1 MKAAADIQTVV
12 EMTRSI
18 PCAPAILP
26 KLLKLTEGS
35 AADIGELET
44 LISLDTGLATNVLR
58 TANSAYFSNTQRCEN
73 IADAILRLGSKTL
86 YRIAASTLTGR
97 WLVHPV
103 RGYGWEPGDLCRH
116 SLCVAICAE
125 AFAKTTHLADAST
138 AYTAG
143 LIHDLGKFAL
153 AYANFSA
160 LDEIASRVPDE
171 FPSWRDAEMAVLG
184 FDSAEVTKLLLKN
197 WGFPENF
204 VSVGFFYQTPSRAP
218 EADRGLVTLV
228 HAAKHVAT
236 QLGYGVGA
244 DGFYCDPDEE
254 ALQAA
259 GFKDEEMDAAIPE
272 ILATVQRFIS
282 PEGELNVR

>member
-1 MKAAADIQTVV
+1 MKSAADIQTVV

-26 KLLKLTEGS
+26 KLLKLTEGG
-35 AADIGELET
+35 AADIGELEM
-44 LISLDTGLATNVLR
+44 LISMDTGLATNVLR
-58 TANSAYFSNTQRCEN
+58 TANSAYFANTQRCEN
-73 IADAILRLGSKTL
+73 ISDAVLRLGSKTL
-86 YRIAASTLTGR
+86 YRIAATTLTGH

-125 AFAKTTHLADAST
+125 AFAKTTHLADPST

-160 LDEIASRVPDE
+160 LDEIATRVPDE
-171 FPSWRDAEMAVLG
+171 YPSWREAEMAVLG

-197 WGFPENF
+197 WGFPQNF
-204 VSVGFFYQTPSRAP
+204 ISVGFHYQTPSQAP
-218 EADRGLVTLV
+218 DEDRNLVTLI

-244 DGFYCDPDEE
+244 DGFYCDPDES
-254 ALQAA
+254 ALEAA

-272 ILATVQRFIS
+272 ILATIQRFIT
-282 PEGELNVR
+282 PEGELNFR

>member
-1 MKAAADIQTVV
+1 MKSATDLQTVV

-26 KLLKLTEGS
+26 KLLKLAEGS
-35 AADIGELET
+35 SSDLGEMEM
-44 LISLDTGLATNVLR
+44 LINLDTGLATDVLR
-58 TANSAYFSNTQRCEN
+58 TANSAYFSSNQRCEN
-73 IADAILRLGSKTL
+73 ISDAILRLGSKVL

-125 AFAKTTHLADAST
+125 TFSKKMQLADAST

-153 AYANFSA
+153 AYANFTS
-160 LDEIASRVPDE
+160 LDDIADRVPDE
-171 FPSWRDAEMAVLG
+171 FATWREAEKVVLG
-184 FDSAEVTKLLLKN
+184 FESTQVTKALLEN
-197 WGFPENF
+197 WGFPSAF
-204 VSVGFFYQTPSRAP
+204 ISVGYFYQTPSEAP
-218 EADRGLVTLV
+218 EADRPLVTLI

-236 QLGYGVGA
+236 QLGYGVGV
-244 DGFYCDPDEE
+244 DGFYYEPDVE
-254 ALQAA
+254 ALEAV
-259 GFKDEEMDAAIPE
+259 GFKDGDMESAIPE
-272 ILATVQRFIS
+272 ILATIQKFITPAGDIRFT
-282 PEGELNVR
+282 

>member
-1 MKAAADIQTVV
+1 MKAAADIETVV

-35 AADIGELET
+35 SSDLGELEM
-44 LISLDTGLATNVLR
+44 LISLDTGLATSVLR
-58 TANSAYFSNTQRCEN
+58 TANSAYFGGTQRCDN
-73 IADAILRLGSKTL
+73 ISDAILRLGSKTL
-86 YRIAASTLTGR
+86 YRIAATTLTGR

-103 RGYGWEPGDLCRH
+103 RGFGWEPGDLCRH

-125 AFAKTTHLADAST
+125 TFAKSSRLADAST

-153 AYANFSA
+153 AYANFST

-171 FPSWRDAEMAVLG
+171 FPTWREAELAILG
-184 FDSAEVTKLLLKN
+184 YDSAQVTKALLEN
-197 WGFPENF
+197 WGFPPLF
-204 VSVGFFYQTPSRAP
+204 VSVGFFHQNPSEAP
-218 EADRGLVTLV
+218 TEHQQIVTLI

-236 QLGYGVGA
+236 QLGFGVGI
-244 DGFYCDPDEE
+244 DGFYADPDED
-254 ALQAA
+254 ALKKA
-259 GFKDEEMDAAIPE
+259 GFKEAELDAAIPE
-272 ILATVQRFIS
+272 ILATIQKFIS
-282 PEGELNVR
+282 PGGEINFA

>member
-1 MKAAADIQTVV
+1 MKSAADFQTVV

-35 AADIGELET
+35 ASELSELEM
-44 LISLDTGLATNVLR
+44 LITLDTGLATSVLR
-58 TANSAYFSNTQRCEN
+58 TANSAYFGNAQRCDN
-73 IADAILRLGSKTL
+73 IADAVLRLGSKTL
-86 YRIAASTLTGR
+86 YRIAASTLAGR

-125 AFAKTTHLADAST
+125 TFAKTTQLADAAS

-153 AYANFSA
+153 AYANFSV

-171 FPSWRDAEMAVLG
+171 FSSWREAELAILG
-184 FDSAEVTKLLLKN
+184 YDSAQVTKALLEN
-197 WGFPENF
+197 WGFPSTF
-204 VSVGFFYQTPSRAP
+204 VSVGFFYQNPSKAP
-218 EADRGLVTLV
+218 EMHRPIVTLI

-236 QLGYGVGA
+236 QLGYGVGI
-244 DGFYCDPDEE
+244 DGFYTDPDEE
-254 ALQAA
+254 ALKAA
-259 GFKDEEMDAAIPE
+259 GFKESEMDAAIPE
-272 ILATVQRFIS
+272 ILTTMQKFIT
-282 PEGELNVR
+282 PAGELNFA

>member
-1 MKAAADIQTVV
+1 MKSAADLQTVV

-35 AADIGELET
+35 SSDLCELEM
-44 LISLDTGLATNVLR
+44 LITLDTGLATSVLR
-58 TANSAYFSNTQRCEN
+58 TANSAYFSSAQRCDN
-73 IADAILRLGSKTL
+73 LTDAVLRLGSKTL
-86 YRIAASTLTGR
+86 YRIASATLTGR
-97 WLVHPV
+97 WLIHPV

-125 AFAKTTHLADAST
+125 AFAKTSHLADAST

-160 LDEIASRVPDE
+160 LDEIACRVPDE
-171 FPSWRDAEMAVLG
+171 FRTWREAEIAVLG
-184 FDSAEVTKLLLKN
+184 YDSAQVTRSLLEN
-197 WGFPENF
+197 WGFPEKF
-204 VSVGFFYQTPSRAP
+204 VSVGYYYQSPSEAP
-218 EADRGLVTLV
+218 EPDRALVTLI

-236 QLGYGVGA
+236 QLGYGVGV
-244 DGFYCDPDEE
+244 DGFYCDPDEK
-254 ALQAA
+254 ALNAA
-259 GFKDEEMDAAIPE
+259 GFKEAEMDAAIPE
-272 ILATVQRFIS
+272 ILTTIQKFIS
-282 PEGELNVR
+282 PEGEINFA